1 MAVPCETCEWKR
13 SLERAGV
20 PERRLHDA
28 RHTAAT
34 VLLGVPDRAV
44 MDVMEW
50 AQVTMTKRYQHIT
63 SEPTTMIADR
73 TELTALLHGH

>member
-1 MAVPCETCEWKR
+1 
-13 SLERAGV
+13 
-20 PERRLHDA
+20 
-28 RHTAAT
+28 
-34 VLLGVPDRAV
+34 